1 MTSPS
6 STEPRAAD
14 ARAHP
19 LTPPAPPA
27 AGAPARRRPRA
38 LSVASNSS
46 TSTAAAAE
54 EQAVGAE
61 ADAAA
66 SLLPGDLKLYRL
78 PSGAMRRAPQ
88 SREGSTAGSEA
99 LQQLLLRAGSMTGPN
114 AAAIAAA
121 YSRQAARPRAGRQRG
136 AAAEAPFLRLAHP
149 NAFMWST
156 AYAPARVAGA
166 DAEQAGRGEDED
178 EDEAVEAVEAERR
191 GEGHLAPRAGPPSL
205 DSLTSAMG
213 TSGGSEDAVEASV
226 GAEGEEGA
234 APLVESPR
242 KRRRTRADSMSPV
255 SYSMLVEHA
264 QAATFEGATDEPATF
279 VGMGAEL

>member
-1 MTSPS
+1 M
-6 STEPRAAD
+6 
-14 ARAHP
+14 
-19 LTPPAPPA
+19 
-27 AGAPARRRPRA
+27 
-38 LSVASNSS
+38 ASNSS

-88 SREGSTAGSEA
+88 SREGSTAGSAAGSEA
-99 LQQLLLRAGSMTGPN
+99 LQQLLLRAGSMAGPN

-178 EDEAVEAVEAERR
+178 EVEAVEAVEAERR
-191 GEGHLAPRAGPPSL
+191 GGGHLAPRAGPPSL